1 MQNIAE
7 VIMVE
12 LQQNNLGIL
21 GEIFCTEKLFTEYA
35 NEVSLDTL
43 MAYKY
48 MADTDTMYLHEATK
62 QPD

>member
-43 MAYKY
+43 MAYRY
-48 MADTDTMYLHEATK
+48 MVSVSAMYL
-62 QPD
+62 